1 MAHLK
6 KTKETKKLRVLFI
19 ERKNDFSSQ
28 LAEYYARS
36 LFSDLYD
43 AYSAG
48 AERDI
53 IDCDLL
59 SVMYRRGEDLR
70 SMVSKDLQDTKHLPA
85 DAVYDIVIWLDRSL
99 FDEIGSE
106 SPWKGRQ
113 VIVDIG
119 TRQGLEATDDAEL
132 AQCMSDFADKVRAW
146 VEENMADP
154 EHLMSLVSA

>member
-1 MAHLK
+1 MVHLK

-28 LAEYYARS
+28 LAEYYTNS
-36 LFSDLYD
+36 LFSDLYE

-48 AERDI
+48 PEHDI
-53 IDCDLL
+53 IDCDML

-70 SMVSKDLQDTKHLPA
+70 SMVSKDLKDTRHLPE
-85 DAVYDIVIWLDRSL
+85 DAVYDIVVWMEPTL
-99 FDEIGSE
+99 FEEIGAQ

-132 AQCMSDFADKVRAW
+132 AQSMSDFADKVRAW
-146 VEENMADP
+146 VEQNLSDQ
-154 EHLMSLVSA
+154 EHLQSLVSA